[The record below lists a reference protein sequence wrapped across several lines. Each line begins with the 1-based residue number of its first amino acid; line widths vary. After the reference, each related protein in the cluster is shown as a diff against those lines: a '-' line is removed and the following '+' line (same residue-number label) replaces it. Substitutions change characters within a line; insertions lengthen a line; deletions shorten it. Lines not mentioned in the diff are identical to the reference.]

1 MIQSFPVTLAG
12 RIVGIAVAAERGLTF
27 MTLDP
32 RLDDLHGARFPSEGE
47 ARRVAALVL
56 ARETGATAPLPQAA

>member
-1 MIQSFPVTLAG
+1 MIQSFPIALSG
-12 RIVGIAVAAERGLTF
+12 RIVGIAVAADSGLTF

-56 ARETGATAPLPQAA
+56 ARETGYALPQAA